1 MKIKRSVLAPLF
13 VALIAFASG
22 GWLLQQGVSSERN
35 VYATAQLFEDVLRH
49 VSARFVDEKSS
60 GELYRM
66 AIDGMLEELGD
77 PHSVFMTADDYER
90 LRVQTQGEYGGIG
103 IQIAKR
109 NGWITVLSP
118 LPGTPGERAGLRA
131 GDAIIE
137 FEGESTRDWTED
149 EAVAHLRGPRGS
161 QVNITIA
168 RPGVDEPIPFTI
180 TRDEIHIQSVTTS
193 YMLPGSVGYL
203 ELSVFS
209 EDSEREV
216 REALDRLL
224 AEGATGVI
232 LDMRQNPGGLLDAGI
247 AVSDLFLDRGL
258 LIAETKGRDP
268 RQSQRAYAATPDAYP
283 NLPIVVLVGPSSAS
297 ATEIVAGALQDH
309 DRALVLG
316 RTTYGKGSVQSLFQ
330 LPGQNWLKLTTARW
344 YTPVG
349 RSIQGPYGIDAET
362 AMMVDS
368 LAPDSVGNRP
378 EYRTDSGRVVYGGGG
393 ITPDIIVNPDTLTLD
408 EQNYLRALQP
418 HGSKYFET
426 RFTWAVNFAKS
437 QPNLSRDFQVTPEM
451 RESFRQALVKAGV
464 DVGKELFDGA
474 ERLVSR
480 DLAYE
485 VAYAKWGQ
493 AEARRRLNDADRQI
507 EVAAELLRQAN
518 SPETLFRVAAERGS
532 DAPRVAGPS
541 SDH

>member
-541 SDH
+541 GDH

>member
-1 MKIKRSVLAPLF
+1 
-13 VALIAFASG
+13 
-22 GWLLQQGVSSERN
+22 
-35 VYATAQLFEDVLRH
+35 
-49 VSARFVDEKSS
+49 
-60 GELYRM
+60 
-66 AIDGMLEELGD
+66 
-77 PHSVFMTADDYER
+77 
-90 LRVQTQGEYGGIG
+90 
-103 IQIAKR
+103 
-109 NGWITVLSP
+109 
-118 LPGTPGERAGLRA
+118 
-131 GDAIIE
+131 
-137 FEGESTRDWTED
+137 
-149 EAVAHLRGPRGS
+149 
-161 QVNITIA
+161 
-168 RPGVDEPIPFTI
+168 
-180 TRDEIHIQSVTTS
+180 
-193 YMLPGSVGYL
+193 VGYL

-541 SDH
+541 GDH

>member
-268 RQSQRAYAATPDAYP
+268 RQSRRAYAATPDAYP

-437 QPNLSRDFQVTPEM
+437 QPNLSRDFQV
-451 RESFRQALVKAGV
+451 
-464 DVGKELFDGA
+464 
-474 ERLVSR
+474 
-480 DLAYE
+480 
-485 VAYAKWGQ
+485 
-493 AEARRRLNDADRQI
+493 
-507 EVAAELLRQAN
+507 
-518 SPETLFRVAAERGS
+518 
-532 DAPRVAGPS
+532 
-541 SDH
+541 

>member
-1 MKIKRSVLAPLF
+1 MKIKRSVLAPVF

-49 VSARFVDEKSS
+49 VSARFVDAKSS
-60 GELYRM
+60 GELYRL

-77 PHSVFMTADDYER
+77 PHTVFMTSDDYND
-90 LRVQTQGEYGGIG
+90 LRIQTQGEYGGIG

-109 NGWITVLSP
+109 NGWVTVLSP
-118 LPGTPGERAGLRA
+118 LPGTPGERAGLRT

-137 FEGESTRDWTED
+137 VDGESTREWSED
-149 EAVAHLRGPRGS
+149 DAVARLRGPRGS
-161 QVNITIA
+161 QVNIKIA
-168 RPGVDEPIPFTI
+168 RPGIDEPIPFTI

-193 YMLPGSVGYL
+193 YMLPGDVGYL

-216 REALDRLL
+216 RQAIDALK
-224 AEGATGVI
+224 EQGATGVV
-232 LDMRQNPGGLLDAGI
+232 LDMRSNPGGLLDAGI
-247 AVSDLFLDRGL
+247 AVSDLFLQRGQ

-268 RQSQRAYAATPDAYP
+268 RQSQSAYAESADAYP
-283 NLPIVVLVGPSSAS
+283 DMPIVVLVGPGSAS

-349 RSIQGPYGIDAET
+349 RSIQGPYGIDANI
-362 AMMVDS
+362 AMDTLESDS
-368 LAPDSVGNRP
+368 IGDRP

-408 EQNYLRALQP
+408 EQNYLRILQP
-418 HGSKYFET
+418 HGSKYSET
-426 RFTWAVNFAKS
+426 RFTWAVEYAKS
-437 QPNLSRDFQVTPEM
+437 QPNLQRGFQTTPAM
-451 RESFRQALVKAGV
+451 RESFRQALAKAGV
-464 DVGKELFDGA
+464 EIDPDVFAAG

-485 VAYAKWGQ
+485 VSYAKWGQ
-493 AEARRRLNDADRQI
+493 AEARRRLNDGDRQI
-507 EVAAELLRQAN
+507 EVAAGLLQQAS
-518 SPETLFRVAAERGS
+518 SPATLFRIAAERGS
-532 DAPRVAGPS
+532 DDAPRVAGPPGG
-541 SDH
+541 H

>member
-35 VYATAQLFEDVLRH
+35 VYATTQLFEDVLRH

-541 SDH
+541 GDH

>member
-309 DRALVLG
+309 DRALVVG

-541 SDH
+541 GDH